1 MRVRAR
7 LLVVGIVS
15 WLPMQQQPKRT
26 NATTALQQQQRRFC
40 RRLIHRKVLDAC
52 TKHGRLVIS
61 VRDWS
66 FASSLVIDNQDWPC
80 GKSCWSFL
88 HRTFRPFDIRAKNIG
103 LVLLILDNALQFVV
117 DSCDVVEYSA
127 KRIRVPWPSL
137 ESSQRNN
144 DRPIQSKTGIV
155 TPLSRND
162 SGDLGALSF
171 L

>member
-88 HRTFRPFDIRAKNIG
+88 HRTFRPFDIRAKN
-103 LVLLILDNALQFVV
+103 LDLCFSFWTM
-117 DSCDVVEYSA
+117 DSNLSWTAATLSSRVQDGSA
-127 KRIRVPWPSL
+127 FLGRV
-137 ESSQRNN
+137 
-144 DRPIQSKTGIV
+144 
-155 TPLSRND
+155 LSRA
-162 SGDLGALSF
+162 SATMTVRSRARLV
-171 L
+171 